1 MKNILSALALLLFV
15 IFTSSCSHQIKS
27 YQIKDQLS
35 FDCPLKIDSAPD
47 LFNVVKS
54 INHNTIYFGVCN
66 KNDEHYM
73 ITISKYTADDPMS
86 IDTAFFDYTAYEKPD
101 NAMEDY
107 KILSSGKYVKDNH
120 TFYRKISC
128 NNGTVV
134 NVMYYLMK
142 NNKSNYLYEFKMNG
156 YIDQKEYII
165 DVLEKTVSSVEFE

>member
-1 MKNILSALALLLFV
+1 MKNILSALGLLLTLV
-15 IFTSSCSHQIKS
+15 YTSSCSHKIKT

-35 FDCPLKIDSAPD
+35 FDCPLKIDSASD

-54 INHNTIYFGVCN
+54 LNPNTIYFGVCT
-66 KNDEHYM
+66 KDDDRYM
-73 ITISKYTADDPMS
+73 ISISKYTADNPMS
-86 IDTAFFDYTAYEKPD
+86 IDTAFFDYTAYEKPY

-107 KILSSGKYVKDNH
+107 KILSSGKYVKDNR

-142 NNKSNYLYEFKMNG
+142 NNKSNYLYEFKMTG
-156 YIDQKEYII
+156 HIDQKEYII